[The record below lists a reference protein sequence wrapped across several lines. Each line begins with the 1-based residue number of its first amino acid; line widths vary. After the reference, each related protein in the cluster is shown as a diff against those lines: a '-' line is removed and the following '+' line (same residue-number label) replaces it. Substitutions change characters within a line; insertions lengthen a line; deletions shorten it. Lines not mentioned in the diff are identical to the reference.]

1 MLYAFNLVY
10 MYYAF
15 KTRLLV
21 MFMLSIAAQQQNND
35 IHTTFICFIF

>member
-10 MYYAF
+10 VYYAF

-21 MFMLSIAAQQQNND
+21 MFMSSIAAQQKNND
-35 IHTTFICFIF
+35 IHAT